1 VPDVAHLAAFAAAA
15 VVLAVIPGP
24 GMLYVLARSLAAG
37 TGTGLRSTAG
47 TALGGLG
54 HVLAATLGLSAL
66 ILASA
71 TAFEVLRLAGAAY
84 LVWLGVQTLRN
95 AGTPPQVSAVG
106 GRNHALRQ
114 GVLIEALNPKTALFF
129 LTFLPQFVQPER
141 GPVAAQF
148 LLLGAVAVLLNSS
161 ADVVVAVLS
170 GRLSGVLQRSPRWW
184 KRQRVGSG
192 VLLIGLGGA
201 AAATGARS

>member
-1 VPDVAHLAAFAAAA
+1 MPDVAHLAAFAAAA

-84 LVWLGVQTLRN
+84 LVWLGVQTLRS

>member
-84 LVWLGVQTLRN
+84 LVWLGVQTLRS